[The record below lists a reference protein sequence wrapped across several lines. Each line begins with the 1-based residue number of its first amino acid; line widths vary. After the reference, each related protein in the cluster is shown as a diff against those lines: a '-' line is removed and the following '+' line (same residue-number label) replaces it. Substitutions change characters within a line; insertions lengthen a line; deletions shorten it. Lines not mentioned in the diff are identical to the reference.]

1 MADEEQGAASNGDG
15 KQLLLQRIY
24 LKDCSFEAPN
34 SPQIFSGNWEP
45 KVNLNISTDTKA
57 LDGDVR
63 EVALKVTVEAVHD
76 GKTALLAEVEQAGTF
91 LISGFTD
98 AEIDRIVGSFCPNV
112 LYPYAREQVASLVT
126 KGGFPQLLIQ
136 PLNFDQ
142 MYQQHLDAQAQS
154 PGAENAN

>member
-1 MADEEQGAASNGDG
+1 MADEEQGAAGEG

-45 KVNLNISTDTKA
+45 KVNLNISTDARA

-76 GKTALLAEVEQAGTF
+76 DKTALLAEVEQAGTF

-98 AEIDRIVGSFCPNV
+98 AEVDRIIGSFCPNV

-136 PLNFDQ
+136 PLNFDH
-142 MYQQHLDAQAQS
+142 MYQQHLDAQAQN